1 MTLPNKLSLLRLAVI
16 PLVVAAL
23 LVGGPEPENA
33 ALAAWLKLSALV
45 MFLGATF
52 TDWLDGQIARAR
64 NEVTNLGKLLD
75 PLADKVLVAS
85 VLIALVELGTIQ
97 AWMVIIILAR
107 EFIVTGL
114 RSLAALEG
122 RAMAADSWGKYK
134 TALQLLTILVALAF
148 LAAREFLRASGEWNP
163 ATHGAA
169 MEGTVFWM
177 MLATTVLTVISGW
190 VYLSRNRALLH
201 E

>member
-23 LVGGPEPENA
+23 LMGGPEPENA
-33 ALAAWLKLSALV
+33 TLAAWLRLAALV
-45 MFLGATF
+45 LFLGATL
-52 TDWLDGQIARAR
+52 TDWLDGRIARAR
-64 NEVTNLGKLLD
+64 NQITILGKLLD

-122 RAMAADSWGKYK
+122 RAMAADNWGKYK
-134 TALQLLTILVALAF
+134 TALQLVTILVALAF
-148 LAAREFLRASGEWNP
+148 LAAREFLRASGNWN
-163 ATHGAA
+163 AETHGSV
-169 MEGTVFWM
+169 MEGVIFWM
-177 MLATTVLTVISGW
+177 MLATTLLTVISGW
-190 VYLSRNRALLH
+190 VYLSKNRSLLH